1 MFGKTPRA
9 MTILVCPLSQAMS
22 VVAARVPERIVSLL
36 DPDFTFPDFGSGYA
50 DRHLRIR
57 LHDVHL
63 TSGDQIVPAARHI
76 TALLTFLGD
85 WTRTAPLLIHC
96 RAGIGRSPAAAFV
109 AACFCNPRAD
119 EFEIA
124 QALRIASPVARP
136 NEALVELADVAMGR
150 CGRMREAI
158 AATGRGLLWPEVDEG
173 ASFELPA
180 IFQPNT
186 AIDCKLRVPII
197 S

>member
-1 MFGKTPRA
+1 

-63 TSGDQIVPAARHI
+63 TTGDQVVPAARHI

-136 NEALVELADVAMGR
+136 NEALIELADVAMGR

-158 AATGRGLLWPEVDEG
+158 ATTGRGLLWPEVDEG

-180 IFQPNT
+180 IFQPNQALPAT
-186 AIDCKLRVPII
+186 AAAPA